1 MSEDTD
7 DVGYGRP
14 PKHGQFR
21 KGSSGN
27 PEGRRVEQERFASV
41 LREELAT
48 EITMKIGDTKVKA
61 TVLRGLT
68 RLVIQQAL
76 SGDSRAITELM
87 RQINRYFPERPMAED
102 ASLPPSKA
110 DLKLLEDYVRRK
122 SGNQGPQMAEASDD
136 DDF

>member
-1 MSEDTD
+1 MSD
-7 DVGYGRP
+7 DDDGVGYGRP

-41 LREELAT
+41 LREELAS
-48 EITMKIGDTKVKA
+48 EIFMRIGDKKVKA

-87 RQINRYFPERPMAED
+87 RQINRYFPERPIAED
-102 ASLPPSKA
+102 ASLPPSEA
-110 DLKLLEDYVRRK
+110 DLKLLEDYVRRRTG
-122 SGNQGPQMAEASDD
+122 SQGPEMAEGLDD
-136 DDF
+136 DEF

>member
-1 MSEDTD
+1 MSEDDD
-7 DVGYGRP
+7 DVGYRRP

-21 KGSSGN
+21 KGTSGN

-48 EITMKIGDTKVKA
+48 EIVMKIGDKKVKA
-61 TVLRGLT
+61 SVLRGLT

-87 RQINRYFPERPMAED
+87 RQINRYFPERPTAED
-102 ASLPPSKA
+102 SSLPPSEA
-110 DLKLLEDYVRRK
+110 DLKLLEDYVSRR
-122 SGNQGPQMAEASDD
+122 SSNPTQNPMEGQNGDE
-136 DDF
+136 F

>member
-1 MSEDTD
+1 MSDDD

-21 KGSSGN
+21 KGTSGN

-41 LREELAT
+41 LREELAS
-48 EITMKIGDTKVKA
+48 EIVMKIGDKKVKA
-61 TVLRGLT
+61 SVLRGLT

-87 RQINRYFPERPMAED
+87 RQINRYFPERPTAED
-102 ASLPPSKA
+102 ASLPPSEA
-110 DLKLLEDYVRRK
+110 DLKLLEDYVSRR
-122 SGNQGPQMAEASDD
+122 SSNPTQNPMEGQNGDE
-136 DDF
+136 F